1 MDIVV
6 EKGAGLDVHQET
18 VVATIAGPGIAKETR
33 TYGSVTNELM
43 RLRDWLKENGITHVA
58 MESTG
63 IYWKPVFNILEADF
77 EVMLV
82 NARHIKHVPGRKTD
96 VSDSEWLCKLLRNGL
111 LKGSYI
117 PPQDIRE
124 LRDLTRYRKKLIQ
137 SVSAEKN
144 RVQKTLEDANIKL
157 SSVVSNSFGVS
168 ATAIIDALLEKELT
182 VKEMADLAKGRLK
195 KKKDAICEALVGRIT
210 EHHVFMIRASLEHIR
225 GVKKLVADVDRQIAD
240 KLKPYEQEVKLLET
254 IPGVKEQG
262 SASILAEIGADM
274 EQFPSAEHLSSW
286 AGMSPGNH
294 ESGGKKKRQRPHM
307 GTKR

>member
-1 MDIVV
+1 
-6 EKGAGLDVHQET
+6 
-18 VVATIAGPGIAKETR
+18 
-33 TYGSVTNELM
+33 
-43 RLRDWLKENGITHVA
+43 
-58 MESTG
+58 
-63 IYWKPVFNILEADF
+63 
-77 EVMLV
+77 
-82 NARHIKHVPGRKTD
+82 
-96 VSDSEWLCKLLRNGL
+96 
-111 LKGSYI
+111 
-117 PPQDIRE
+117 
-124 LRDLTRYRKKLIQ
+124 
-137 SVSAEKN
+137 
-144 RVQKTLEDANIKL
+144 
-157 SSVVSNSFGVS
+157 
-168 ATAIIDALLEKELT
+168 LT